1 MYFFVVQYYRYVTLA
16 FDEMKIREDVVFS
29 KSSGEII
36 GFVDYGEQSLDK
48 RFQELRKRC
57 KQDLHIGDRIV
68 ATHML
73 VLMVRGIFFKM
84 DVPVAQFPTTGLH
97 GMA

>member
-1 MYFFVVQYYRYVTLA
+1 
-16 FDEMKIREDVVFS
+16 MKIREDVVFS

-48 RFQELRKRC
+48 RFQELRRRC
-57 KQDLHIGDRIV
+57 KQDLYIGERIV
-68 ATHML
+68 ATRML
-73 VLMVRGIFFKM
+73 VLMVCGIFFKM

-97 GMA
+97 